1 MKTAK
6 TQNHLV
12 PSLSDVIR
20 NWVSNTVEDTRDND
34 PRVFLVRTLLYRS
47 DLTSNEVREL
57 FFAVYPHES
66 NNFLNNV
73 LEMELC

>member
-1 MKTAK
+1 MNKRKTLGRLP
-6 TQNHLV
+6 T
-12 PSLSDVIR
+12 SLGEVIHQ
-20 NWVSNTVEDTRDND
+20 WVAGHVEDTTDDD

-47 DLTSNEVREL
+47 DLTANEVREL

-66 NNFLNNV
+66 DKFLNNV

>member
-1 MKTAK
+1 MSAK
-6 TQNHLV
+6 RTQDHSTL
-12 PSLSDVIR
+12 SLGDVIHK
-20 NWVSNTVEDTRDND
+20 WVSGHVEDTTDDD

-66 NNFLNNV
+66 DKFLNNV

>member
-1 MKTAK
+1 MNAKKTLDHSK
-6 TQNHLV
+6 I
-12 PSLSDVIR
+12 SLDDVIR
-20 NWVSNTVEDTRDND
+20 NWVAGSVEDTTDDD

-47 DLTSNEVREL
+47 DLTANEVRQL

-66 NNFLNNV
+66 DKFLNNV